1 LTHKLATA
9 LTAVFLL
16 ALFCAGVLLHDR
28 YIHKKAHA
36 RFAAHAGLV
45 ANALWNQ
52 NQTGVFEYLSL
63 ACRSHNYV
71 SIVVR
76 DPRGNIFQQVSGE
89 TPGKLQ
95 QFFTNLRLIPLVPL
109 ESPIRYNDKVIGT
122 LQATWYC
129 DTIYFDMV
137 FLFVLVLVF
146 VILQLYR
153 GLVHEK
159 KVLEDHVVHRTS
171 ALSEVNKSLQHEI
184 EKHKKSQEALQ
195 KSEER
200 YRAYFEENIAG
211 AYISS
216 PGGRLITCNR
226 EYLRI
231 FGFADRRQAL
241 DTAVPEIY
249 STKADRETFLEML
262 MENGQVTGYETTFK
276 RMDGTLIHLIENA
289 AAVFDEDGNLNH
301 IRGFLLDVTEKRSL
315 ESQLVQ
321 TQKMESIGRLAG
333 GVAHDFNNMLNVILG
348 HTDLALDKVDP
359 SAPLYNNLQQIRKAA
374 SHSADI
380 TKQLLGFARKQ
391 AISPKSLDL
400 NKTVEGM
407 LNMLRRLIGEDIDLV
422 WHPANSLWSVK
433 IDPSQVDQILAN
445 LCVNARDAIADTGRI
460 IIETGMK
467 TFDRSYCAD
476 HPGAVPGDFVLLAV
490 SDNGCG
496 MDPETQ
502 ANLFEPFYTT
512 KSMGKGT
519 GLGLSTVYG
528 IVKQNKGFI
537 NVYTEKEKGTG
548 FHVYLP
554 RHGDQIRQIPR
565 VSAEHMPTG
574 NGETILIVED
584 ETAILELLQAMLL
597 QLEYSVIT
605 ASSPSRALAQAKAH
619 DGRIHLLITDVIMP
633 EMNGRE
639 LARQIT
645 DLYPQIKKL
654 FMSGYTANV
663 IAHQGVLDQ
672 GVQFIQ
678 KPFSMQEIAARVDAA
693 LHQQQ
698 VMA

>member
-1 LTHKLATA
+1 M
-9 LTAVFLL
+9 
-16 ALFCAGVLLHDR
+16 
-28 YIHKKAHA
+28 
-36 RFAAHAGLV
+36 
-45 ANALWNQ
+45 
-52 NQTGVFEYLSL
+52 
-63 ACRSHNYV
+63 
-71 SIVVR
+71 IV
-76 DPRGNIFQQVSGE
+76 
-89 TPGKLQ
+89 
-95 QFFTNLRLIPLVPL
+95 
-109 ESPIRYNDKVIGT
+109 
-122 LQATWYC
+122 
-129 DTIYFDMV
+129 
-137 FLFVLVLVF
+137 LFVLVLVF
-146 VILQLYR
+146 VIFQLYK

-159 KVLEDHVVHRTS
+159 KVLEDRVAQRTGE
-171 ALSEVNKSLQHEI
+171 LSDLNTNLQQEI
-184 EKHKKSQEALQ
+184 NKHKKSQQALQ

-216 PGGRLITCNR
+216 PAGRLIACNR

-231 FGFADRRQAL
+231 FGFSDRRQAL
-241 DTAVPEIY
+241 DTALTDIY
-249 STKADRETFLEML
+249 SIKADRQKFLESL
-262 MENGQVTGYETTFK
+262 LKNGRVSGYETTFK
-276 RMDGTLIHLIENA
+276 KTDGTLVHLIENA
-289 AAVFDEDGNLNH
+289 AAVFDENGNLQH

-315 ESQLVQ
+315 EAQLIQ

-348 HTDLALDKVDP
+348 HTELALDKVDP
-359 SAPLYNNLQQIRKAA
+359 SAPLHNNLQQIRKAA

-391 AISPKSLDL
+391 TISPKALDL
-400 NKTVEGM
+400 NETVEGM
-407 LNMLRRLIGEDIDLV
+407 LKMMRRLIGEDIDLL
-422 WHPANSLWSVK
+422 WQPAKRLWPVK

-445 LCVNARDAIADTGRI
+445 LCVNARDAVTEAGRI
-460 IIETGMK
+460 TIETGMK

-476 HPGAVPGDFVLLAV
+476 HPGFVPGDFVMLAV

-512 KSMGKGT
+512 KGVGKGT

-537 NVYTEKEKGTG
+537 NVYTKLGKGAS
-548 FHVYLP
+548 FHIYLP
-554 RHGDQIRQIPR
+554 RHGDETRQIKEG
-565 VSAEHMPTG
+565 SAAQMPLG

-584 ETAILELLQAMLL
+584 EKAILELLEAMLL
-597 QLEYSVIT
+597 QLGYSVVT
-605 ASSPSRALAQAKAH
+605 ASLPSRALALAKEH
-619 DGRIHLLITDVIMP
+619 DGLIHLLITDVVMP

-639 LARQIT
+639 LARQIKA
-645 DLYPQIKKL
+645 LYPQIRLL

-678 KPFSMQEIAARVDAA
+678 KPFSMQKIAARVDTA
-693 LHQQQ
+693 LKQQ
-698 VMA
+698 